1 MKDAFRSLWRA
12 ALSLLLAL
20 LKRRRSSGAWVV
32 CHFDR
37 ALHFIATNLLISE
50 GKWLVGMDGRR
61 GGVAALAACCKT
73 AMKLVIAISISSLVF
88 SFIGVVVCLR
98 TSVLYRSQF
107 VCEV

>member
-1 MKDAFRSLWRA
+1 MKDVFRSLWSA

-32 CHFDR
+32 CHFDQ
-37 ALHFIATNLLISE
+37 ALRFIANNLLISG
-50 GKWLVGMDGRR
+50 GKWLFGLDERH
-61 GGVAALAACCKT
+61 GGVAALADCCKM
-73 AMKLVIAISISSLVF
+73 AMKLVVATSISSLVF
-88 SFIGVVVCLR
+88 SFIGVVVCLH